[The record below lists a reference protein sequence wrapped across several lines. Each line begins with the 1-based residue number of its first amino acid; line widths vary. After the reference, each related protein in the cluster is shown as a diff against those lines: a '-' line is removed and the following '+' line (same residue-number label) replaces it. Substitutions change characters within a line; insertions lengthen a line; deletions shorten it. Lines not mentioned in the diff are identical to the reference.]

1 MTAKAPRGPRPEYAT
16 AALIIGGL
24 VLLTLLFATS
34 CAPRVVEHIRYQHDT
49 TYVERVRVDSV
60 YKRDSVLIHQ
70 KGDTVFVYK
79 EKIRERW
86 RLLRDTVR
94 VVKVDSIAVEH
105 IKEVKVE
112 KPLSLVQRAKL
123 GAFWWLLAAVV
134 ALGGWT
140 FRKQLI
146 PIIKTLLKL

>member
-1 MTAKAPRGPRPEYAT
+1 MTKTFREPDGRWLLLAVVVT
-16 AALIIGGL
+16 LAAVI
-24 VLLTLLFATS
+24 LLAGCS
-34 CAPRVVEHIRYQHDT
+34 PRVIENVRYQHDT

-70 KGDTVFVYK
+70 NGDTVFVYK

-86 RLLRDTVR
+86 RLLRDTIR
-94 VVKVDSIAVEH
+94 VVKVDSIAVER

-112 KPLSLVQRAKL
+112 KPLSLAQRAKL
-123 GAFWWLLAAVV
+123 GLFWWLLAAVV

-140 FRKQLI
+140 FRKKMI
-146 PIIKTLLKL
+146 PIIKMLLKI

>member
-1 MTAKAPRGPRPEYAT
+1 MTNGLREREPNGIWILLAVVLTVMAILMLSSCSPR
-16 AALIIGGL
+16 IIES
-24 VLLTLLFATS
+24 V
-34 CAPRVVEHIRYQHDT
+34 RYQHDT
-49 TYVERVRVDSV
+49 TYVERVRVDSI

-86 RLLRDTVR
+86 RLLRDTIR
-94 VVKVDSIAVEH
+94 VVKVDSIAVER
-105 IKEVKVE
+105 IKEIKVD

-123 GAFWWLLAAVV
+123 GLFWWLLAAVV

-146 PIIKTLLKL
+146 PIIKMLLKI